1 VDAAT
6 AGLRDAAEIT
16 AVQVRYALAL
26 DARDWASLRTC
37 FLPDGVAVYADLGT
51 FEGYD
56 AIEALCR
63 SALEPL
69 TRTQHLLGNHASTV
83 DGDRATAQC
92 YFQAQ
97 HVKAGTAG
105 GENFVIAGRYEDVLQ
120 RTPDGWR
127 ISHRTLETWWTEGN
141 AAVVGG

>member
-1 VDAAT
+1 MDTAA
-6 AGLRDAAEIT
+6 AGLQDAFDIT

-37 FLPDGVAVYADLGT
+37 FVPDAVAVYGDFGT

-63 SALEPL
+63 TALGPL
-69 TRTQHLLGNHASTV
+69 TRSQHLLGNHASTV

-97 HVKAGTAG
+97 HVKLGTDG
-105 GENFVIAGRYEDVLQ
+105 GDNYIIAGRYEDLLE

-127 ISHRTLETWWTEGN
+127 IRHRTLETWWTDGN
-141 AAVVGG
+141 PAVVGG